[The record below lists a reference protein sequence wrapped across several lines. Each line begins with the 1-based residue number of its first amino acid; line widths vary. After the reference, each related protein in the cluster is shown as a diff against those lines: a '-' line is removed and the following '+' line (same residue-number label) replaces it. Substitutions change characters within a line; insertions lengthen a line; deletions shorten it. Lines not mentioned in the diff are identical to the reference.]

1 MCFSCATKNYFTI
14 YLNIKICCFSK
25 KLKFFFMLL
34 QQTNCPLIEE
44 MKNCGLFSLGIVL
57 EIKMNKLDLNV
68 STY

>member
-1 MCFSCATKNYFTI
+1 
-14 YLNIKICCFSK
+14 
-25 KLKFFFMLL
+25 MLL

-57 EIKMNKLDLNV
+57 EIKMNKLDPNV